1 MNTLVFSRGSSRSK
15 ILRMSIWML
24 PMTAPSASNTS
35 SSGTPA
41 GRGSSIRVCSVSVNL
56 AASAG
61 SVSAAIRTQGATH
74 RRSRRRRPRIAAIM
88 PLKTGEFD
96 PLQGGVVG
104 LAGTDTNYPDNV
116 GDEYFAVAHLAGL
129 RSAHARL
136 QNLIHQFVLHGHFY
150 ARLRHEIDDVFR
162 SAIQLGVATLATEA
176 FDLGD
181 GHSRHPNFR
190 KCRAHI
196 VQLEGFDDGSDQ
208 FHTGTPLQ
216 HWGAETILLL
226 FCAAGTTICAGRLPR

>member
-1 MNTLVFSRGSSRSK
+1 MNTLLFSRGSSRSK

-61 SVSAAIRTQGATH
+61 SVSAAIRT
-74 RRSRRRRPRIAAIM
+74 
-88 PLKTGEFD
+88 LKTGEFD

-129 RSAHARL
+129 RSAHDRL

>member
-1 MNTLVFSRGSSRSK
+1 M
-15 ILRMSIWML
+15 RMQ
-24 PMTAPSASNTS
+24 
-35 SSGTPA
+35 
-41 GRGSSIRVCSVSVNL
+41 C
-56 AASAG
+56 AA
-61 SVSAAIRTQGATH
+61 H
-74 RRSRRRRPRIAAIM
+74 RRSRHRRPRIAAIM
-88 PLKTGEFD
+88 PVKIGEFD

-104 LAGTDTNYPDNV
+104 LARADTYHSQNV
-116 GDEYFAVAHLAGL
+116 GDEYLAVTHLAGL
-129 RSAHARL
+129 RSAYDRF
-136 QNLIHQFVLHGHFY
+136 QNLIHQFILYGNFD
-150 ARLRHEIDDVFR
+150 ARLRNEIDDVFR
-162 SAIQLGVATLATEA
+162 SAIQLGMAALASEA

-226 FCAAGTTICAGRLPR
+226 FCATGTTICAGRPLRTRLAYAWDQGA